1 MEDQKKQN
9 EELKNFYE
17 DLLAKEREEYELL
30 REDRKKQKKQM
41 DMLQNCVVQMTQT
54 FQVREVQHSKEID
67 ELRKALADRAKL
79 GEDECKMTTTEIP
92 TTTEEQQDDTEP
104 QEQQEIQEQDEERK
118 SMKTTEIPTTTEEQ
132 QDEDHQTTT
141 KSVTIKEQSTTFF
154 DSQIQTKKN
163 EQKITTQRKNSET
176 QEKQEMQE
184 KDE

>member
-54 FQVREVQHSKEID
+54 FQVREVQHSKEVD

-141 KSVTIKEQSTTFF
+141 KTVTIKEQSTTFF
-154 DSQIQTKKN
+154 DSQIQTKKKRAEDN
-163 EQKITTQRKNSET
+163 NTRNAGNSRQRR
-176 QEKQEMQE
+176 
-184 KDE
+184 